1 MVPGEGKT
9 VRREVASI
17 LKAVMPNLVSL
28 AFTTDLWTS
37 LRFLHQPD
45 AHIHHKDW
53 LLHNWVPFVRL
64 PLYIILVCF
73 SNNLILNMNT
83 RHFPEQHFGSS
94 ITLRLDNMIERLNLD
109 SLPLSMYE
117 SFSDVGEIRVYFA
130 SKILTPCRM
139 H

>member
-17 LKAVMPNLVSL
+17 LKAVVPNLVSL

-64 PLYIILVCF
+64 VG
-73 SNNLILNMNT
+73 
-83 RHFPEQHFGSS
+83 FGSLS
-94 ITLRLDNMIERLNLD
+94 EKERDYVGKIPKGGGGGGRGSDPNPLLDVYLPNYFWHAKMILR
-109 SLPLSMYE
+109 
-117 SFSDVGEIRVYFA
+117 
-130 SKILTPCRM
+130 C
-139 H
+139 